1 MKRTFVLTVIFGVFL
16 SGAVS
21 AHVWFVAPADSKEY
35 RAGETVPLIVYS
47 THHLMVADGIQDSA
61 RNGFFVLQS
70 NRLTE
75 TAVTV
80 ARDEGKKALTA
91 SFALPSGAP
100 TVVVANSIGRFTNAT
115 PQGNKTGFKTTV
127 KALGVNVTKTT
138 FSEGWCKIF
147 VNPTSQDRTFSQ
159 PLGLP
164 LEIVPVTNPADIAA
178 GKPAVFKVLLRG
190 QALRGADVTAT
201 YRTFNSKD
209 EEAWAIKDLK
219 TDASGQVTI
228 NISSAQAAKDT
239 WMVRATYAADVA
251 GNALY
256 DAESYSSSAVFTVR
270 K

>member
-1 MKRTFVLTVIFGVFL
+1 MKRMFVLTITLCVFL

-21 AHVWFVAPADSKEY
+21 AHQWFVAPADSKEY

-47 THHLMVADGIQDSA
+47 THHFMVADGIQDSA
-61 RNGFFVLQS
+61 RNGFFVLQN

-100 TVVVANSIGRFTNAT
+100 ATVVVNSIGRFTNAT
-115 PQGNKTGFKTTV
+115 PLGNKTGFKSTV
-127 KALGVNVTKTT
+127 RALGVSVTKTT

-147 VNPTSQDRTFSQ
+147 INPTSQDRTFSQ
-159 PLGLP
+159 ALGLP
-164 LEIVPVTNPADIAA
+164 LEVVPVTNPADIAV

-190 QALRGADVTAT
+190 QPLRGADVNAT
-201 YRTFNSKD
+201 YRTYNSKD
-209 EEAWAIKDLK
+209 EEVWAIKDLK

-228 NISSAQAAKDT
+228 NIPTAPAAKDT
-239 WMVRATYAADVA
+239 WLVKAVYAADVS

-256 DAESYSSSAVFTVR
+256 DAESYNSWAVFTVR